1 MTHHTDAELLHA
13 LEESQSLFAAML
25 HEPRPTSE
33 IQKQMEQNR
42 AAIDAARRAPASQAL
57 RVPLSDEKLRSI
69 FDDLWPHGAD
79 AGIRKL
85 FTATVFAIERAH
97 GIKQEKQG

>member
-1 MTHHTDAELLHA
+1 MTHHTEAELLHA

-42 AAIDAARRAPASQAL
+42 AAIDAARRAPESQS
-57 RVPLSDEKLRSI
+57 RVPMLFNPFNGRPRHPLDVQSDPYGLLITIPNTELRAAPI
-69 FDDLWPHGAD
+69 
-79 AGIRKL
+79 
-85 FTATVFAIERAH
+85 T
-97 GIKQEKQG
+97 QEKQG